1 MRARDVGT
9 VMVKEMR
16 ELMDSL
22 TGGSRAQLI
31 AMGFIGLFFGV
42 VTPMRQ
48 GAAWFSNATTA
59 FSYAFIGMVLLMGP
73 IADVFAGERERHTL
87 ETLLSTRL
95 DDSSILI
102 GKLLGVLVPAWL
114 ATAFIYLV
122 AIVATNV
129 EYGHGHLLLPP
140 LWSAGATLAT
150 IVLVPGL
157 MAAIGINTSMRAN
170 TVRKAAQLLS
180 LFVMALVFVPV
191 IASRALPH
199 AWVVWLI
206 GTLEGHTPAQV
217 GLAIGAGLLV
227 LDLGIVA
234 LALARFRRGR
244 LALD

>member
-16 ELMDSL
+16 ELVDSL
-22 TGGSRAQLI
+22 TGGSRAQLV
-31 AMGFIGLFFGV
+31 AMAFIGLFFGV
-42 VTPMRQ
+42 VTPMRH
-48 GAAWFSNATTA
+48 GAGWFSDGTTV
-59 FSYAFIGMVLLMGP
+59 FSYAFIGMVLLMQP

-102 GKLLGVLVPAWL
+102 GKLLGVLAPAWL
-114 ATAFIYLV
+114 ATAFVYLV

-199 AWVVWLI
+199 AWVAWLI

-217 GLAIGAGLLV
+217 GLALGAGLLV

-244 LALD
+244 LSLD

>member
-1 MRARDVGT
+1 MRAHDVTT

-16 ELMDSL
+16 ELVDSL

-31 AMGFIGLFFGV
+31 AMAVIGIFFGV
-42 VTPMRQ
+42 VAPLRQ
-48 GAAWFSNATTA
+48 GAAWYTDATA
-59 FSYAFIGMVLLMGP
+59 PFSYAFIGMVLLMQP

-87 ETLLSTRL
+87 ETLLATRL
-95 DDSSILI
+95 DDSSILV
-102 GKLLGVLVPAWL
+102 GKLLGVLAPAWL
-114 ATAFIYLV
+114 ATAFVYLV

-129 EYGHGHLLLPP
+129 QFGHGHLLLPP
-140 LWSAGATLAT
+140 LWSAAATLAT

-157 MAAIGINTSMRAN
+157 LAAIGINASMRAN
-170 TVRKAAQLLS
+170 TVRKAAQMLG
-180 LFVMALVFVPV
+180 LFVMALVFVPM
-191 IASRALPH
+191 IASRILPRGWLTSLMVALE
-199 AWVVWLI
+199 
-206 GTLEGHTPAQV
+206 THTPAQV

>member
-1 MRARDVGT
+1 MRARDVQT

-16 ELMDSL
+16 ELVDSL

-31 AMGFIGLFFGV
+31 AMGVIGIFFGV
-42 VTPMRQ
+42 VTPLRR
-48 GAAWFSNATTA
+48 GAAWFGDATA
-59 FSYAFIGMVLLMGP
+59 VFAYAFIGMVLLMQP

-102 GKLLGVLVPAWL
+102 GKLLGVLAPAWL

-129 EYGHGHLLLPP
+129 EFGHGQLLLPP

-150 IVLVPGL
+150 IMLVPGL
-157 MAAIGINTSMRAN
+157 MAAIGINTSMRAP

-180 LFVMALVFVPV
+180 LFVMALVFLPV
-191 IASRALPH
+191 IASRVVPR
-199 AWVVWLI
+199 AWLTWLLGVI
-206 GTLEGHTPAQV
+206 EGHTPAQV

-227 LDLGIVA
+227 LDVAIIA
-234 LALARFRRGR
+234 LAMARFRRGR